1 MKIKNKIFIL
11 TSSIITLIIL
21 SIFIFNKFL
30 FESYYLKVRENKLLT
45 IVKTIKN
52 PNYIADFE
60 DIQENYNI
68 QIFLIKKSFLKDL
81 NFEISEKEFDNIEN
95 NKITISKLIN
105 ENSETK
111 KQILIATDYDTNL
124 ILIITSPF
132 NSIKEPVGIITNL
145 YLKFLFVLLI
155 IGSILS
161 IVISR
166 LISKPIEKMSK
177 TAKKVAIM
185 DFSEN
190 FNSKS
195 KDEIGEL
202 GKNLNIME
210 IKLKENIELLKKDIE
225 RQKET
230 ENLRK
235 EFISNISHELKTPLA
250 IIQNYSEGLIENI
263 AKTKKDKEEYLN
275 IIVEET
281 KIMNNFVSSLLF
293 LSRSERNYLKFS
305 NDTFKLEEILNIL
318 LPKVKHLY
326 PNINISLK
334 LKDNI
339 FHGDKEKIHIVIK
352 NLLENA
358 CKYSKENDFVK
369 IFIKENYFEIKNP
382 SNISEDELEN
392 LWIPFYRMDKNRNR
406 KNGTGLGLAI
416 VKELLEKQNYKFGV
430 YKEEENIIFW
440 FKEGKNN

>member
-30 FESYYLKVRENKLLT
+30 FENYYLKIKEEKLLA

-52 PNYIADFE
+52 PSYIADFE

-81 NFEISEKEFDNIEN
+81 HFEITEKEFDSISN

-111 KQILIATDYDTNL
+111 KQILIATDYNENL

-145 YLKFLFVLLI
+145 YLKFLFVLLV

-161 IVISR
+161 IILSR

-177 TAKKVAIM
+177 TAKKVALM

-210 IKLKENIELLKKDIE
+210 TKLKENIDL
-225 RQKET
+225 
-230 ENLRK
+230 
-235 EFISNISHELKTPLA
+235 
-250 IIQNYSEGLIENI
+250 
-263 AKTKKDKEEYLN
+263 
-275 IIVEET
+275 
-281 KIMNNFVSSLLF
+281 
-293 LSRSERNYLKFS
+293 
-305 NDTFKLEEILNIL
+305 
-318 LPKVKHLY
+318 
-326 PNINISLK
+326 
-334 LKDNI
+334 
-339 FHGDKEKIHIVIK
+339 
-352 NLLENA
+352 
-358 CKYSKENDFVK
+358 
-369 IFIKENYFEIKNP
+369 
-382 SNISEDELEN
+382 
-392 LWIPFYRMDKNRNR
+392 
-406 KNGTGLGLAI
+406 
-416 VKELLEKQNYKFGV
+416 
-430 YKEEENIIFW
+430 
-440 FKEGKNN
+440 

>member
-30 FESYYLKVRENKLLT
+30 FENYYLKIKEEKLLT

-60 DIQENYNI
+60 DIQENFNI

-81 NFEISEKEFDNIEN
+81 NFEISEKEFDNIET

-105 ENSETK
+105 ENSERK
-111 KQILIATDYDTNL
+111 KQILIATDYDKDL

-145 YLKFLFVLLI
+145 YLKFLFILLI

-161 IVISR
+161 IFISK

-177 TAKKVAIM
+177 IAKKVAIM

-210 IKLKENIELLKKDIE
+210 IKLKENIDLLKKDIE
-225 RQKET
+225 RQTET

-275 IIVEET
+275 IIIEET
-281 KIMNNFVSSLLF
+281 KIMNDFVSSLLF

-318 LPKVKHLY
+318 LPKVKHLH

-334 LKDNI
+334 LKDNL
-339 FHGDKEKIHIVIK
+339 FHGDKEKIYIVVK

-369 IFIKENYFEIKNP
+369 IFIKENYFQIKNS

-430 YKEEENIIFW
+430 YKEEQSIVFW
-440 FKEGKNN
+440 FKEN